1 LNPRLEELIM
11 AVRPYWEVVELRTQ
25 RTCYGKTTGEWLRRL
40 RLHEAKIR
48 ETWGDKVFE
57 DYDRYLST
65 CVRAFANEWSSDVQL
80 KLRWCRLA

>member
-1 LNPRLEELIM
+1 
-11 AVRPYWEVVELRTQ
+11 
-25 RTCYGKTTGEWLRRL
+25 KTTGEWLRRL

-48 ETWGDKVFE
+48 ATWGDTVFE

-80 KLRWCRLA
+80 KLRWCRSA